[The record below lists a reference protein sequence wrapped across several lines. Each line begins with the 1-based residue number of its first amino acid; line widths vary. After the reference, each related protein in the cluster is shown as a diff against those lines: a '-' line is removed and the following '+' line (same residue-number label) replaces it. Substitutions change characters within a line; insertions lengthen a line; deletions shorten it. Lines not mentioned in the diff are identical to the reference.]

1 MEWFEAILLGLL
13 QGLTEFLPVSS
24 SGHLQIGKELLG
36 IDSGGDLV
44 FEVVVHAAT
53 VLSTIV
59 VFRRQIWGLLKS
71 LFVKDGLFRSIAHPS
86 KFNDGTD
93 YVLKICVSM
102 IPVFIVG
109 MFFKDAVEGIFGSSI
124 YVVAGALLV
133 TALLLLL
140 SDNASRLKF
149 FGRRS
154 CCKYKAPIVTA
165 GSPHTS
171 CEQMPEPQSSG
182 AEGKENACDAVGK
195 SGKGD
200 AAGARNGISYWQ
212 AFVVGLGQAVAVLPG
227 LSRSGATI
235 ATGLLC
241 GVKRDV
247 IAQFSFLMVLVPIL
261 GEAFLEIVGGEM
273 AASTVGALPLVLGFV
288 SAFIAGLFA
297 CKVMIALVKKTKLGW
312 FTLYCAVVA
321 VLIFIFA

>member
-36 IDSGGDLV
+36 IDNSGDLV

-59 VFRRQIWGLLKS
+59 VFRKQIWGLLKS

-93 YVLKICVSM
+93 YVLKILLSM

-109 MFFKDAVEGIFGSSI
+109 MFFKDAVEGLFGSSI

-133 TALLLLL
+133 TAALLLL
-140 SDNASRLKF
+140 SDNAGKI
-149 FGRRS
+149 FGCCCRRRK
-154 CCKYKAPIVTA
+154 C
-165 GSPHTS
+165 
-171 CEQMPEPQSSG
+171 
-182 AEGKENACDAVGK
+182 AEADAV
-195 SGKGD
+195 SDKGR
-200 AAGARNGISYWQ
+200 RNGISYWQ
-212 AFVVGLGQAVAVLPG
+212 AFVVGLGQAIAVIPG
-227 LSRSGATI
+227 LSRSGTTI

-247 IAQFSFLMVLVPIL
+247 VAQFSFLMVLIPIL
-261 GEAFLEIVGGEM
+261 GEAFLEIVGGDM
-273 AASTVGALPLVLGFV
+273 ASSTVGALPLVLGFI
-288 SAFIAGLFA
+288 SAFVAGLFA

-312 FTLYCAVVA
+312 FALYCAVVA